1 MTEALAEITYT
12 PEEFELL
19 TDTRGWEL
27 IDGKPVEKDKGEVP
41 ARPTPPLTP
50 EQFESLSG
58 MEGYELID
66 GTPVEKNMGTENG
79 LIQSSLIRRLGTFVE
94 DNRLGYVLSDDAG
107 YICFPHRPKLVRKPD
122 VSFVRAGRFP
132 NDRPP
137 RGYAKLVPDLCVGVV
152 SLNDLYEE
160 VDDKVNDY
168 LLVQVP
174 MIWVVNAV
182 LRTVLVY
189 LADGTIRRYT
199 ADQELPG
206 EPVLPGLVI
215 RVADLFPP
223 LPPATVAV
231 LPLDAPA

>member
-1 MTEALAEITYT
+1 MTQSMAETTYT

-19 TDTRGWEL
+19 SDTKGWEL
-27 IDGKPVEKDKGEVP
+27 IDGKPVEKDRGEVP

-58 MEGYELID
+58 MKGWELID
-66 GTPVEKNMGTENG
+66 GTPKEKSVGTENG
-79 LIQSSLIRRLGTFVE
+79 MIQIRIGRLLAAHVD
-94 DNRLGYVLSDDAG
+94 DNRLGYVMADDAG
-107 YICFPHRPKLVRKPD
+107 YRCFPHRPRLVRKPD
-122 VSFVRAGRFP
+122 LSFVRTGRFP

-137 RGYAKLVPDLCVGVV
+137 RGYAKLVPDLCVEVV
-152 SLNDLYEE
+152 SPNDLYEE

-168 LLVQVP
+168 LLVNVP
-174 MIWVVNAV
+174 MIWVVNAA